1 MLLLF
6 KKEEHPTNNFTIYGE
21 RHSGTN
27 LLESIVK
34 ESLGLVVTW
43 DFGWKHF
50 FGFVKYQDIVQSKNT
65 LFFAITRNPY
75 DWIMAMYSKQY
86 HIPKQNKKPINK
98 FLLNEWFSIDD
109 YRKEIKNDR
118 HYLLGRKYKNIFE
131 MRKTKLQYIMN
142 YMPRICNNLCI
153 TTYENLTDNP
163 TSFAKTISKYFN
175 LKYNHNEMPIIWN
188 RQKYD
193 MSPEIKSVID
203 ANLDW
208 DIENYFGYYRT
219 K

>member
-6 KKEEHPTNNFTIYGE
+6 KKEEHTVNNFTIYGE

-34 ESLGLVVTW
+34 ESLGLAVTW

-50 FGFVKYQDIVQSKNT
+50 FGFVKYQQIVQSNNT
-65 LFFAITRNPY
+65 LFFAIARNPY
-75 DWIMAMYSKQY
+75 DWIMSMYSKQY
-86 HIPKQNKKPINK
+86 HIPKQNERPLNK

-131 MRKTKLQYIMN
+131 MRKTKLQYMMN
-142 YMPRICNNLCI
+142 YMPKLCNNLCV
-153 TTYENLTDNP
+153 TTYEYLTDTP
-163 TSFAKTISKYFN
+163 SCFAKTVSKYFALN
-175 LKYNHNEMPIIWN
+175 YKHNEMPIIWN
-188 RQKYD
+188 RKQYEIP
-193 MSPEIKSVID
+193 PEIKRIID
-203 ANLDW
+203 SNLDW
-208 DIENYFGYYRT
+208 DIENYFGYSRT

>member
-6 KKEEHPTNNFTIYGE
+6 KQEQHPVNNFTIYGE

-34 ESLGLVVTW
+34 ESLGLTVTW
-43 DFGWKHF
+43 GFGWKHF
-50 FGFVKYQDIVQSKNT
+50 FGFVKYQQIVQSKNT
-65 LFFAITRNPY
+65 LFFAIARNPY

-86 HIPKQNKKPINK
+86 HIPKQNERPLNK

-131 MRKTKLQYIMN
+131 MRKTKLQYMIN
-142 YMPRICNNLCI
+142 YMPKTCNNLCI

-163 TSFAKTISKYFN
+163 VCTAKTIAKYFG
-175 LKYNHNEMPIIWN
+175 LKYNNNEMPIVWN
-188 RQKYD
+188 RKQYEV
-193 MSPEIKSVID
+193 PTEIKSIID

-208 DIENYFGYYRT
+208 DIENYFGYSRT